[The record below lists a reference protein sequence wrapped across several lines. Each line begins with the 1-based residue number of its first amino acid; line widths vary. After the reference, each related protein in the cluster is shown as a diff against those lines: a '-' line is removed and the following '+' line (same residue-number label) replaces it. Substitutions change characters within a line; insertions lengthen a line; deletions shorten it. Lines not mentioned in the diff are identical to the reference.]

1 MCDRMVTTTAMHV
14 SPSET
19 SNTLPGASFPSTQQS
34 SAQRFPTTNLERF
47 GSLNS
52 FFIISRS
59 PCNHEIPTTNLCYR
73 RVGYGI
79 TSSRS
84 THSEKGSGG
93 HDLVQLD
100 NTIEKAPLE
109 SDHQSH
115 SKRDLEKRKR
125 KRKSKKAKKAKA

>member
-1 MCDRMVTTTAMHV
+1 MYHHQRLATRCLVPASHPLNRDCGQFEAQPNV
-14 SPSET
+14 SP
-19 SNTLPGASFPSTQQS
+19 LP
-34 SAQRFPTTNLERF
+34 NLERF

-84 THSEKGSGG
+84 THF
-93 HDLVQLD
+93 
-100 NTIEKAPLE
+100 
-109 SDHQSH
+109 
-115 SKRDLEKRKR
+115 
-125 KRKSKKAKKAKA
+125 

>member
-1 MCDRMVTTTAMHV
+1 MIAQPNV
-14 SPSET
+14 SP
-19 SNTLPGASFPSTQQS
+19 LP
-34 SAQRFPTTNLERF
+34 NLERF

-52 FFIISRS
+52 HLAIMKFQLPIFVI
-59 PCNHEIPTTNLCYR
+59 
-73 RVGYGI
+73 VGLVMVSLQAEVL
-79 TSSRS
+79 T
-84 THSEKGSGG
+84 SEKGSGG

-125 KRKSKKAKKAKA
+125 KRKSKKAKKAKAKA

>member
-1 MCDRMVTTTAMHV
+1 MKFQ
-14 SPSET
+14 
-19 SNTLPGASFPSTQQS
+19 LP
-34 SAQRFPTTNLERF
+34 
-47 GSLNS
+47 
-52 FFIISRS
+52 I
-59 PCNHEIPTTNLCYR
+59 CCYR
-73 RVGYGI
+73 RVGY
-79 TSSRS
+79 
-84 THSEKGSGG
+84 GSGG